1 VVEHALDVIRCADW
15 IVDVG
20 PQAGEGG
27 GEILY
32 SGPPEGLKKVDAR
45 TRGATCSTMQGR
57 AATAPDRCARRRL
70 AALEGVTRNNLHE
83 LKSNSR
89 SA

>member
-20 PQAGEGG
+20 PQAGEQG

-32 SGPPEGLKKVDAR
+32 SGRP
-45 TRGATCSTMQGR
+45 R
-57 AATAPDRCARRRL
+57 A
-70 AALEGVTRNNLHE
+70 
-83 LKSNSR
+83 
-89 SA
+89 